1 MRRFI
6 PYIAFGFLLLAAW
19 SCTRNDEPDT
29 LSTNQGKII
38 IKTALDSQVVTR
50 AADNN
55 DSQVELKIT
64 RIDLFV
70 VDPTGD
76 YLIDHREHYEAAE
89 GESLNDVTL
98 EDGEGTLTLSGKDRN
113 AFSPNKEYHIYLV
126 ANAPEAVAAKLE
138 STTKVTKLS
147 DLTSLMYEEVTSETT
162 YLHLSG
168 TGEANAPETFL
179 MDAVGT
185 VSKDDTSRGIVLYDG
200 NSTNNTNI
208 YAEFKR
214 AAAKVVVNIKQGA
227 AVEFMREILLT
238 TEEHGVSASGK
249 SQYVFYNLPVKTAVL
264 AEGGDNITFDNN
276 HLIETNLVTI
286 PSESGKNRPTFSW
299 ADGVGSV
306 GVDGKG
312 EVKIQIIGYAYAH
325 NWYQQSTINFEPSL
339 LLNLPMWWDADNKPE
354 TSGMNKDGKEAPR
367 PGNWYKIPLSQE
379 KKFERNTCYIVN
391 LTINAVGAESKSE
404 AIELDDIDY
413 DTRPW
418 DDITINV
425 GDNSTRPTYLKL
437 NTDVVKM
444 YNTNID
450 TDQLIFS
457 SSSPI
462 TSIVLTDV
470 YKQNADGTFVKVG
483 EKDENGNTIVADG
496 HKAYYLNKYSVN
508 RDLSSSITSAISA
521 TAEDGKLNGNITIV
535 SPIGPDVAQMNAA
548 IAQLEKPVHPGE
560 PPVEPEGF
568 VENAPSAPDP
578 IEYIRGQETTEGAW
592 SGSDSDHS
600 GTQTRTVTLKRYRYN
615 SETGMFQYQTGT
627 RTDTREYRDIVIW
640 DYWRI
645 TEGDE
650 KWIGDWIDYENDEY
664 NAKVSEYTQLL
675 ALWNVSKDNPE
686 HNTYREK
693 LVAYR
698 ALLDTYNTQMADYNE
713 AVADI
718 EATMGEGVPETHYN
732 SVRYLEFLVTN
743 GDNLT
748 ATFRVE
754 QYPTIFVKNIVGW
767 YSYRDDFFTTA
778 GNKPTSYKYKGDRIV
793 GISYNSSS
801 ATYTKNTSSSG
812 FWRSKVNR
820 DANGSNHSN
829 ATSFDIDYYSWN
841 SSDNNSPSNFG
852 DAENDNARMYHI
864 TVTTTSAQYTV
875 GRPTIIDADGNPT
888 NDVENGVTD
897 PSTANSKLVSPS
909 FMTAS
914 RLGFVNT
921 GNGTLSLSDNAA
933 SLALV
938 REHCKNYVEV
948 AADGTEYHDWR
959 LPTASEIQLII
970 NLQSRG
976 SSDATVAIDFLLNA
990 NNYFSASG
998 PVANSKGT
1006 SSGTSVRCVR
1016 DAYNDNKAAKTNN

>member
-138 STTKVTKLS
+138 STTEVTKLS

-168 TGEANAPETFL
+168 TGEVNAPETFL

-306 GVDGKG
+306 GVDGKD

-339 LLNLPMWWDADNKPE
+339 LLNLPMWWDADNNPE
-354 TSGMNKDGKEAPR
+354 TSGTNKDGKEAPR

-470 YKQNADGTFVKVG
+470 YKQNTDGSFTKATDNYDAYYIDKYG
-483 EKDENGNTIVADG
+483 DKQTLENSIRNTISASVKDG
-496 HKAYYLNKYSVN
+496 AL
-508 RDLSSSITSAISA
+508 T
-521 TAEDGKLNGNITIV
+521 GNITIT
-535 SPIGPDVAQMNAA
+535 SPIRPTNEAEIQEAILAELGPAEAAPDMAQ
-548 IAQLEKPVHPGE
+548 PVYDGE
-560 PPVEPEGF
+560 VPSRPETVVEPT
-568 VENAPSAPDP
+568 APNPSDYISEVRQNGNWSSSWGQTSRTRDVTVTQYQY
-578 IEYIRGQETTEGAW
+578 IESDGTITFQSRTGTTT
-592 SGSDSDHS
+592 DS
-600 GTQTRTVTLKRYRYN
+600 QTRENWWN
-615 SETGMFQYQTGT
+615 SWNDNNIQYGT
-627 RTDTREYRDIVIW
+627 PTSWSNWADDTAKNREW
-640 DYWRI
+640 
-645 TEGDE
+645 
-650 KWIGDWIDYENDEY
+650 
-664 NAKVSEYTQLL
+664 SE
-675 ALWNVSKDNPE
+675 A
-686 HNTYREK
+686 
-693 LVAYR
+693 LVAYESRVKEYEDYLKALKKYEQDVLALQNNEEYQKYVTDMAAYNAAWEAYR
-698 ALLDTYNTQMADYNE
+698 ARKAEYDAAAQVIRNRYSGGQ
-713 AVADI
+713 
-718 EATMGEGVPETHYN
+718 ETHYN
-732 SVRYLEFLVTN
+732 TVRYLEFVVTN
-743 GDNLT
+743 GDELT

-754 QYPTIFVKNIVGW
+754 QYPVIYITHVMGH
-767 YSYRDDFFTTA
+767 YSYRSDFNGTTWLQEGSPSNINNCSWSSRNNSWSYTHLTENKNA
-778 GNKPTSYKYKGDRIV
+778 GQ
-793 GISYNSSS
+793 
-801 ATYTKNTSSSG
+801 
-812 FWRSKVNR
+812 FRSKVYNP
-820 DANGSNHSN
+820 DGEGNSSQD
-829 ATSFDIDYYSWN
+829 SYPIDYYYW
-841 SSDNNSPSNFG
+841 SSGSHIVYNAGSLDNP
-852 DAENDNARMYHI
+852 RMYHVN
-864 TVTTTSAQYTV
+864 VTATSGTYTI
-875 GRPTIIDADGNPT
+875 GRPQLDS
-888 NDVENGVTD
+888 NGYTD
-897 PSTANSKLVSPS
+897 SGKDNAKLVSPS
-909 FMTAS
+909 FMIAS
-914 RLGFVNT
+914 QLGATQEFD
-921 GNGTLSLSDNAA
+921 SAQIA
-933 SLALV
+933 SQ
-938 REHCKNYVEV
+938 HCNQYVEV
-948 AADGTEYHDWR
+948 AQDGTVYDDWR
-959 LPTASEIQLII
+959 LPTAAEINII
-970 NLQSRG
+970 IDLQYNSRAMDPVLTG
-976 SSDATVAIDFLLNA
+976 RT
-990 NNYFSASG
+990 YWSASG
-998 PVANSKGT
+998 AQNTGT
-1006 SSGTSVRCVR
+1006 GDGTNRTRCIR
-1016 DAYNDNKAAKTNN
+1016 DAY

>member
-89 GESLNDVTL
+89 GESLNDVTS
-98 EDGEGTLTLSGKDRN
+98 ENGAGTLTLSGKDRN

-138 STTKVTKLS
+138 STTEVTKLS

-306 GVDGKG
+306 GVDGKD

-339 LLNLPMWWDADNKPE
+339 LLNLPMWWDADNNPE
-354 TSGMNKDGKEAPR
+354 TSGTNKDGKEAPR

-470 YKQNADGTFVKVG
+470 YKQNTDGSFTKATDNYDAYYIDKYG
-483 EKDENGNTIVADG
+483 DKQTLENSIRNTISASVKDG
-496 HKAYYLNKYSVN
+496 AL
-508 RDLSSSITSAISA
+508 T
-521 TAEDGKLNGNITIV
+521 GNITIT
-535 SPIGPDVAQMNAA
+535 SPIRPTNEAEIQEAILAELGPAEA
-548 IAQLEKPVHPGE
+548 
-560 PPVEPEGF
+560 
-568 VENAPSAPDP
+568 APDMAQP
-578 IEYIRGQETTEGAW
+578 VYDGEVPSRPETVVQPTAPNPSDYISEVRQEGNWNYGNSNEYWATSR
-592 SGSDSDHS
+592 
-600 GTQTRTVTLKRYRYN
+600 TRTVTV
-615 SETGMFQYQTGT
+615 TQYQYTESNGVYTFQSRTGT
-627 RTDTREYRDIVIW
+627 TTDSQTRENWWNSWNDNNIKYGTPTSWSNWADDTAKNREWSEALAAYESRVKEYE
-640 DYWRI
+640 DYLKAL
-645 TEGDE
+645 E
-650 KWIGDWIDYENDEY
+650 KYEQDVLALQNNEEYQKYVTDMAAY
-664 NAKVSEYTQLL
+664 NAAWE
-675 ALWNVSKDNPE
+675 
-686 HNTYREK
+686 
-693 LVAYR
+693 AYR
-698 ALLDTYNTQMADYNE
+698 ARKAEYDAAAQVIRNRYSGGQ
-713 AVADI
+713 
-718 EATMGEGVPETHYN
+718 ETHYN
-732 SVRYLEFLVTN
+732 TIRYLEFEVTN
-743 GDNLT
+743 GDELT

-754 QYPTIFVKNIVGW
+754 QYPVIYITHVMGH
-767 YSYRDDFFTTA
+767 YSYRSDFNGTTWE
-778 GNKPTSYKYKGDRIV
+778 
-793 GISYNSSS
+793 NSGSPS
-801 ATYTKNTSSSG
+801 NITGCTWNNGKWQYQSSG
-812 FWRSKVNR
+812 S
-820 DANGSNHSN
+820 
-829 ATSFDIDYYSWN
+829 N
-841 SSDNNSPSNFG
+841 SSDFGSKVAVATTNSYSIRYYSGPNNSGNSGIGSLNNP
-852 DAENDNARMYHI
+852 RMYHVN
-864 TVTTTSAQYTV
+864 VTATSGTYTI
-875 GRPTIIDADGNPT
+875 GRPQLDS
-888 NDVENGVTD
+888 NGYTD
-897 PSTANSKLVSPS
+897 SSEDNAKLVSPS
-909 FMTAS
+909 FMIAS
-914 RLGFVNT
+914 QLGATQEFD
-921 GNGTLSLSDNAA
+921 SAQIA
-933 SLALV
+933 SQ
-938 REHCKNYVEV
+938 HCNQYVEV
-948 AADGTEYHDWR
+948 AQDGTVYDDWR
-959 LPTASEIQLII
+959 LPTAAEINII
-970 NLQSRG
+970 IDLQYNSRAMDPVLTG
-976 SSDATVAIDFLLNA
+976 RT
-990 NNYFSASG
+990 YWSASG
-998 PVANSKGT
+998 AQNTGT
-1006 SSGTSVRCVR
+1006 GDGTNRTRCIR
-1016 DAYNDNKAAKTNN
+1016 DAY